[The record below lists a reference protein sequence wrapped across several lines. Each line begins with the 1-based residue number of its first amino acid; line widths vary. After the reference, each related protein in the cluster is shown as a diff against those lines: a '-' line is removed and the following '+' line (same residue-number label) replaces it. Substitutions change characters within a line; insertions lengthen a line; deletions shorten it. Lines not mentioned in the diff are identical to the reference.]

1 VTAAPLLQVRRLC
14 AEFVTPNAR
23 LPVLDNVDFDV
34 REGEIL
40 GIVGESGSGKTVTA
54 LSLTKLLPAAGR
66 IVSGE
71 VLYRGQNLLALSD
84 RQMNKIRGEQIS
96 MVFQNPRASLNPL
109 LPVGV
114 TLEQVLYAHR
124 GLRGEEARRVS
135 FELLADVG
143 LPDPARILRRY
154 PHELSGGMCQRMM
167 IALALSSGPSLL
179 IADEPTTALDVTIQF
194 QIITLLKRLREQHG
208 LTLILI
214 THNLGVVAE
223 LCDRVIV
230 MYAGSIVEEGP
241 ALEIFDRP
249 RHPYTLGLLASRPR
263 VGANGSLASIPGQVP
278 DLRDRPPACPFH
290 PRCKYAQDVCR
301 EVPPALEQVTPG
313 HLASCHFWREIA

>member
-1 VTAAPLLQVRRLC
+1 M
-14 AEFVTPNAR
+14 
-23 LPVLDNVDFDV
+23 LDNVDFDV

-66 IVSGE
+66 IVGGE

-84 RQMNKIRGEQIS
+84 KQMNKIRGEQIS

-179 IADEPTTALDVTIQF
+179 IAHCAALDCEERLPATDRLQRLIG
-194 QIITLLKRLREQHG
+194 TDLTRLLL
-208 LTLILI
+208 
-214 THNLGVVAE
+214 VA
-223 LCDRVIV
+223 LAGDHRMGSRRV
-230 MYAGSIVEEGP
+230 A
-241 ALEIFDRP
+241 A
-249 RHPYTLGLLASRPR
+249 
-263 VGANGSLASIPGQVP
+263 
-278 DLRDRPPACPFH
+278 
-290 PRCKYAQDVCR
+290 
-301 EVPPALEQVTPG
+301 
-313 HLASCHFWREIA
+313 

>member
-1 VTAAPLLQVRRLC
+1 MTELLEVRDLRTSFFIRSGELRVIDGIDLEI
-14 AEFVTPNAR
+14 A
-23 LPVLDNVDFDV
+23 
-34 REGEIL
+34 EGEIVGL
-40 GIVGESGSGKTVTA
+40 VGETGSGKSVTA
-54 LSLTKLLPAAGR
+54 SSLIRLIKKPGRVVGGQVLWRGRDLLQLPEQTLER
-66 IVSGE
+66 E
-71 VLYRGQNLLALSD
+71 
-84 RQMNKIRGEQIS
+84 IRGKEIS

-114 TLEQVLYAHR
+114 TLEQVLRAHR

-230 MYAGSIVEEGP
+230 MYAGGIVEEGP

-263 VGANGSLASIPGQVP
+263 VGSNGSLAGIPGQVP
-278 DLRDRPPACPFH
+278 DLRDRPPGCPFH